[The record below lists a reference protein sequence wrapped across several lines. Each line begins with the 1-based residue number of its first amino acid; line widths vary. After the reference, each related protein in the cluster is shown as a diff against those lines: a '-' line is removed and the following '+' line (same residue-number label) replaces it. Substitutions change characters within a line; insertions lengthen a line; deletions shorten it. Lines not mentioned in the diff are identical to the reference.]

1 MACCCYTN
9 ELSNEQEEFN
19 TLSINH
25 LKCMMINY
33 ISQIEFEL
41 GEQASKIKTSE
52 NIRIY
57 QKLKNHSTQQFNTR
71 AFAIKLNKIQ
81 KN

>member
-1 MACCCYTN
+1 
-9 ELSNEQEEFN
+9 
-19 TLSINH
+19 
-25 LKCMMINY
+25 MMINY